1 MEHTKLLSIPSNS
14 DYMSQYDYYSG
25 GSGGG
30 YVAGSPHGGANSPGG
45 FGRKGETSH
54 SLRPMT
60 IHQLLN
66 ANQAHADADWML
78 EDSVIGQVTIV
89 AHIASVQVQAT
100 NSQYVLDDG
109 SGRIE
114 ARRWIDSS
122 VEDESEKL
130 GIVEGAYVRVLGS
143 LKMFGNK
150 RYVNATQIRP
160 VQSPA
165 EIYYHVLDAMTVTL
179 IWERGPPPRPGQN
192 PQEAGPKSSSASSP
206 YSAQPI
212 QSAGSD
218 QYAHLPQLHRAIVA
232 FMQREP
238 PSEAGVH
245 VGAIARAVG
254 GDAVS
259 ISDALDKLSD
269 EGLAF
274 STIDDSHYQLAA

>member
-1 MEHTKLLSIPSNS
+1 
-14 DYMSQYDYYSG
+14 MSQYNDYYSG
-25 GSGGG
+25 SGGGGG
-30 YVAGSPHGGANSPGG
+30 YVAGSPLGGANSPGG
-45 FGRKGETSH
+45 FGRKSETSH

-66 ANQAHADADWML
+66 ATQAHADADWML
-78 EDSVIGQVTIV
+78 DDAEIGQVTIV
-89 AHIASVQVQAT
+89 AYIASVQVQAT

-122 VEDESEKL
+122 VEDSSEKL

-150 RYVNATQIRP
+150 KYINTTYIRP
-160 VQSPA
+160 VHSPA
-165 EIYYHVLDAMTVTL
+165 EIYFHVLEAMTVTL
-179 IWERGPPPRPGQN
+179 ISERGPPPRPGQN
-192 PQEAGPKSSSASSP
+192 PQEVVPKSSSV

-212 QSAGSD
+212 QSVGSD

-232 FMQREP
+232 FMQRQP
-238 PSEAGVH
+238 PSDAGVH

-274 STIDDSHYQLAA
+274 STIDDSHYQLAT